1 MAIKRGGHSSGPLR
15 EGRYRRGST
24 GLGVGDNKML
34 SKPVVG
40 QGGELLIECFLH
52 ELCPV

>member
-1 MAIKRGGHSSGPLR
+1 
-15 EGRYRRGST
+15 
-24 GLGVGDNKML
+24 ML

>member
-1 MAIKRGGHSSGPLR
+1 MAVKRGGHSWNPLR
-15 EGRYRRGST
+15 VGSHRRGTT